1 MSGLPDG
8 VVNGP
13 SQSNHAGKDG
23 QVWERPWTL
32 EEMRQTSA
40 NWSLAADSGLFLFL
54 QDFSQRMLSKTHE
67 IEKQL
72 DGLIRDTK
80 ATDCCLHTVFN
91 DFLMLSNT
99 QFIENRV
106 YDEEVEEPVPKAEA
120 MERQPELEKT
130 REQKEAELIPKV
142 QEAVNFGLR
151 VLDSAFEQLDIK
163 AGNSDSEDEEA
174 TDRVEPI
181 LEPKDLYVDRPLPY
195 LIGSQLFMEQD
206 DVGLGDLSSEEIS
219 IDSDRDSVIDSEDG
233 KDADS
238 DEDFDQDE
246 EGPSSIKKKSSMLS
260 DEDEGEE
267 SDIFGESDKDD
278 DEDSRT
284 SLCHIQNTGPSS
296 FADELAARIKGE
308 PISKPEGD
316 RTSLSSASKKK
327 SQTKK
332 KPKPERP
339 QAIEDDSE
347 ELFGPPKMED
357 EDFSPF
363 GGKGGLFSGGRG
375 LFDDDDDEGDLFSD
389 APKQP
394 VTEEKT
400 RNTAHATEP
409 VKPAKKIPS
418 GAVSIFPENS
428 LFGIPN
434 DSDSVAGRE
443 NGSSAKPNKTQT
455 SAPRNT
461 SLGGG
466 GGGLFDDDEE
476 DDFFTGKSLKKS
488 SSAGQEKPKQKKT
501 VDLFGGDDED
511 GDIFS
516 ESAVAPPPLQSRK
529 EVVEEEEQVK
539 QAPQKKMPAGGVS
552 MFGPGTKSLLTE
564 ALKKRQP
571 STSDESEQ
579 NGPPPDV
586 VKTPAK
592 QTEKPQAK
600 SLFSDDEDSQIFQTI
615 PKSQSKPEPTPP
627 SKASKA
633 PLSIFD
639 DEEEEDLFAS
649 AKKSKPSQ
657 AKAATP
663 QVKKPVSSSL
673 FSDDEDQWMSSKPS
687 AGKTEGKTGGMKSR
701 TSAPSSL
708 PSVIAAPKDSLFD
721 EDDDDLFAATKE
733 SSQKKHQRVS
743 LLFEDETEDDEDKG
757 SLFGFKTSVN
767 NRSTTADPKAPVVVS
782 PAPSLR
788 HTDKPEVT
796 APPPP
801 PVEEKP
807 AEEESVAKDKSPEVP
822 SLSSPLEGSG
832 SKKKPVGA
840 VSLFGGINVLGDRLG
855 AAKQTKS
862 PLDEPDGDD
871 FLSKEGP
878 PPMEKEDK
886 TKKNALSLFDDVE
899 EEEGADWTAPISI
912 PTKPVAKNTL
922 KPAEERP
929 RTKSSTGVFQDEELL
944 FSQTQQRDNDP
955 DVDIFATPDKSVS
968 SRPSSVRSAAPTL
981 FGDEDEDDLFSS
993 VKPKAPP
1000 PKVSEKPRKPR
1011 KDEPSSKP
1019 AVTESAKPTPSP
1031 VKSKEPSRTGILQVN
1046 FKNANLVINPAALL
1060 PDAVSQISGG
1070 VSVLPGLSS
1079 SPTSPSPS
1087 SSGPSASLTP
1097 SPAGTKP
1104 PSNRGVSFD
1113 NPVQVSTLQ
1122 SANKGRAKGSIRRR
1136 PQTRAARQTAAQSS
1150 VEQRDE
1156 NQREDQARPSPT
1168 QPSPALPNLTPPR
1181 PSLPNQAPTTALPS
1195 ILPASL
1201 PSQPLLTDVSVRPSV
1216 LTLAVSNTPLKK
1228 DTSKGSKVKVLPSPD
1243 EDDLFGSDSLF
1254 GSAPGPKLT
1263 TPSPILTTPSP
1274 KYTTKTTE
1282 GEVTSKNESEKEKET
1297 TPQSL
1302 FDDPMGD
1309 LFKKVKPRSA
1319 KKAKASS
1326 FLEDEEKDEEDIFG
1340 LGKSSTPTTAAG
1352 GKDTKAGSNSTP
1364 KQDIFQDE
1372 AETPPK
1378 THIKHK
1384 EKSLDASLFD
1394 DNVDIFAD
1402 MTATSKPKEKK
1413 SKKVETKSIFDDD
1426 MDDIF
1431 SPSTVK
1437 PVAKQ
1442 PPSKSKKSPPSQDTS
1457 AADDSGNIFDDPLNA
1472 LGGN

>member
-8 VVNGP
+8 MANVP
-13 SQSNHAGKDG
+13 SQSNHAGEDG

-106 YDEEVEEPVPKAEA
+106 YDEEVEEPVPKAETL
-120 MERQPELEKT
+120 ERQPELEKT

-206 DVGLGDLSSEEIS
+206 DIGLGDLSSEEIS

-233 KDADS
+233 KDADQS

-246 EGPSSIKKKSSMLS
+246 ERPSSIKKKSSMLS
-260 DEDEGEE
+260 DDDEGEE

-278 DEDSRT
+278 DDDDDDECIT
-284 SLCHIQNTGPSS
+284 NTGPSS

-327 SQTKK
+327 SKTKK
-332 KPKPERP
+332 EPKTERP
-339 QAIEDDSE
+339 QAIEDESE

-375 LFDDDDDEGDLFSD
+375 LFDDDDEGDLFSD
-389 APKQP
+389 APKPP
-394 VTEEKT
+394 VAEEKT

-409 VKPAKKIPS
+409 VKSAKKIPS
-418 GAVSIFPENS
+418 LAVSIFPENS

-434 DSDSVAGRE
+434 NSDSVKGRE
-443 NGSSAKPNKTQT
+443 NGSQAKSNKTQT
-455 SAPRNT
+455 SAPRKT

-488 SSAGQEKPKQKKT
+488 SSAEQKKSKQEKT

-511 GDIFS
+511 GDIFG
-516 ESAVAPPPLQSRK
+516 ESSVAPPTLQSRK
-529 EVVEEEEQVK
+529 EVVEEEEEVK

-571 STSDESEQ
+571 SSTSEESEE
-579 NGPPPDV
+579 NVPPPDV
-586 VKTPAK
+586 VKTPTK
-592 QTEKPQAK
+592 QTEKTQAK

-615 PKSQSKPEPTPP
+615 PKSQSKPEHTTQ
-627 SKASKA
+627 SKA

-657 AKAATP
+657 AKAVTP
-663 QVKKPVSSSL
+663 KVKKPVSSSI

-687 AGKTEGKTGGMKSR
+687 AGKTEGKTGGMKSS

-708 PSVIAAPKDSLFD
+708 PSVKAVPKDILFD

-743 LLFEDETEDDEDKG
+743 LLFEDEDDEDKG
-757 SLFGFKTSVN
+757 SLFGFKSNVTNS
-767 NRSTTADPKAPVVVS
+767 STDPKASVVAS
-782 PAPSLR
+782 PAPSLLQI
-788 HTDKPEVT
+788 DKPDVT
-796 APPPP
+796 APLPPL
-801 PVEEKP
+801 VEEKP
-807 AEEESVAKDKSPEVP
+807 TEEERVAKYKSPEVP
-822 SLSSPLEGSG
+822 SLSSPLEGSE

-840 VSLFGGINVLGDRLG
+840 VSLFGGINVLGDRLA

-862 PLDEPDGDD
+862 PLGDPDVDD
-871 FLSKEGP
+871 YLSEGP
-878 PPMEKEDK
+878 PPLEKEAK
-886 TKKNALSLFDDVE
+886 TKKNTLSLFDDV

-955 DVDIFATPDKSVS
+955 EVDIFATPDKSMS
-968 SRPSSVRSAAPTL
+968 SRPSSVKSAAPTL
-981 FGDEDEDDLFSS
+981 FGDDEDDLFSS

-1000 PKVSEKPRKPR
+1000 PKVSEKPSKPT

-1019 AVTESAKPTPSP
+1019 AVTAPVTESEKLTPSP
-1031 VKSKEPSRTGILQVN
+1031 VKSKEPSRIGKLQ
-1046 FKNANLVINPAALL
+1046 ANLVINPAALL
-1060 PDAVSQISGG
+1060 PDAFSRIPGG
-1070 VSVLPGLSS
+1070 VSVLPGLSR
-1079 SPTSPSPS
+1079 SPS
-1087 SSGPSASLTP
+1087 SSGPSASL
-1097 SPAGTKP
+1097 SSAGTKP
-1104 PSNRGVSFD
+1104 PSNRGVSFE

-1136 PQTRAARQTAAQSS
+1136 PQTRAARQTSAQRS

-1156 NQREDQARPSPT
+1156 NQGEDQAGPSPTLPSPALSNPT
-1168 QPSPALPNLTPPR
+1168 QPSPGLPNLSLPR
-1181 PSLPNQAPTTALPS
+1181 SSLPNQAPTSTLPS
-1195 ILPASL
+1195 SLSASL
-1201 PSQPLLTDVSVRPSV
+1201 PSKHLLTDFSVRPSV
-1216 LTLAVSNTPLKK
+1216 LTLPVSNTPLKK
-1228 DTSKGSKVKVLPSPD
+1228 DSSKDSKVKVLPSLD
-1243 EDDLFGSDSLF
+1243 EDDLFRSDSLF
-1254 GSAPGPKLT
+1254 GSAPAPGPNPT
-1263 TPSPILTTPSP
+1263 IPSPILTTPSP
-1274 KYTTKTTE
+1274 NPTLTTPSPNPTTKTTE
-1282 GEVTSKNESEKEKET
+1282 GNVTSKNEKEKVT
-1297 TPQSL
+1297 TTQSL

-1326 FLEDEEKDEEDIFG
+1326 FLEDEEEDEEDIFG
-1340 LGKSSTPTTAAG
+1340 LGKSSTPTTAG
-1352 GKDTKAGSNSTP
+1352 DKVSKAGSNSTP

-1372 AETPPK
+1372 ATAPPK
-1378 THIKHK
+1378 KHK

-1402 MTATSKPKEKK
+1402 MTSTSKPKEKK
-1413 SKKVETKSIFDDD
+1413 SKKVEAKSIFDDD

-1437 PVAKQ
+1437 PVPKQ
-1442 PPSKSKKSPPSQDTS
+1442 PPSKSKKNPPSQDTS
-1457 AADDSGNIFDDPLNA
+1457 AADDSGNIFDDPLNV

>member
-8 VVNGP
+8 MANVP
-13 SQSNHAGKDG
+13 SQSNHAGEDG

-106 YDEEVEEPVPKAEA
+106 YDEEVEEPVPKAETL
-120 MERQPELEKT
+120 ERQPELEKT

-233 KDADS
+233 KNADQS

-260 DEDEGEE
+260 DDDEGEE

-278 DEDSRT
+278 DDDDECIT
-284 SLCHIQNTGPSS
+284 NTGPSS

-316 RTSLSSASKKK
+316 RTS
-327 SQTKK
+327 
-332 KPKPERP
+332 
-339 QAIEDDSE
+339 IEDESE

-375 LFDDDDDEGDLFSD
+375 LFDDDEGDLFSD

-394 VTEEKT
+394 VAEEKT

-409 VKPAKKIPS
+409 VKSAKKIPS
-418 GAVSIFPENS
+418 VAVSIFPENS

-434 DSDSVAGRE
+434 NSDSVEGRE
-443 NGSSAKPNKTQT
+443 NGSLAKSNKTLT
-455 SAPRNT
+455 SAPRKT

-488 SSAGQEKPKQKKT
+488 SSAEQKKSKQEKT

-511 GDIFS
+511 GDIFG
-516 ESAVAPPPLQSRK
+516 ESSVAPSTLQSRK
-529 EVVEEEEQVK
+529 EVVVEEEEEEVK

-571 STSDESEQ
+571 SSTSEESEE

-586 VKTPAK
+586 VKTPTK
-592 QTEKPQAK
+592 QTEKTQAK

-615 PKSQSKPEPTPP
+615 PKSQSKPEPTTQ

-663 QVKKPVSSSL
+663 KVKKPVSSSI

-687 AGKTEGKTGGMKSR
+687 AGKTGGMKSS

-708 PSVIAAPKDSLFD
+708 PSVKAVPKDSLFD

-743 LLFEDETEDDEDKG
+743 LLFEDEDDEDKG
-757 SLFGFKTSVN
+757 SLFGFKSNVTNS
-767 NRSTTADPKAPVVVS
+767 STTADPKASVVAS
-782 PAPSLR
+782 PAPSLLQI
-788 HTDKPEVT
+788 DKPEVT

-801 PVEEKP
+801 LVEEKP
-807 AEEESVAKDKSPEVP
+807 TEEERVAKYKSPEVP
-822 SLSSPLEGSG
+822 SLSPPLEGSE

-840 VSLFGGINVLGDRLG
+840 VSLFGGINVLGDRLA
-855 AAKQTKS
+855 AAKTKS
-862 PLDEPDGDD
+862 PLGDPDGDD
-871 FLSKEGP
+871 FLSEGP
-878 PPMEKEDK
+878 PPMEKEAK
-886 TKKNALSLFDDVE
+886 TKKNTLSLFDDV

-955 DVDIFATPDKSVS
+955 EVDIFATPDKSMS
-968 SRPSSVRSAAPTL
+968 SRPSSVKSAAPTL
-981 FGDEDEDDLFSS
+981 FGDDEDDLFSS

-1000 PKVSEKPRKPR
+1000 PKVSEKPSKPT

-1019 AVTESAKPTPSP
+1019 AVTAPVTES
-1031 VKSKEPSRTGILQVN
+1031 E
-1046 FKNANLVINPAALL
+1046 ANLVINPAALL
-1060 PDAVSQISGG
+1060 PDAFSRIPGG
-1070 VSVLPGLSS
+1070 VSVLPGLSR
-1079 SPTSPSPS
+1079 SPS
-1087 SSGPSASLTP
+1087 SSGLSPSASL
-1097 SPAGTKP
+1097 SSAGTKP
-1104 PSNRGVSFD
+1104 PSNRGVSFE

-1136 PQTRAARQTAAQSS
+1136 PQTRAARQTSAQRS

-1156 NQREDQARPSPT
+1156 NQGEDQAGPSPTLPSPALSNPT
-1168 QPSPALPNLTPPR
+1168 QPSPGLPNLSLPR
-1181 PSLPNQAPTTALPS
+1181 SSLPNQAPTSALPS
-1195 ILPASL
+1195 SSLSASL
-1201 PSQPLLTDVSVRPSV
+1201 PSKPLLTDFSVRPSV
-1216 LTLAVSNTPLKK
+1216 LTLPVSNTPLKK
-1228 DTSKGSKVKVLPSPD
+1228 DSSKGSKVKVLPSLD
-1243 EDDLFGSDSLF
+1243 EDDLFRSDSLF
-1254 GSAPGPKLT
+1254 GSAPAPGPNPT
-1263 TPSPILTTPSP
+1263 IPSPILTTPSP
-1274 KYTTKTTE
+1274 NPTTKTTE
-1282 GEVTSKNESEKEKET
+1282 GKVTSKIESEKEKVT

-1326 FLEDEEKDEEDIFG
+1326 FLEDEEDEEDIFG
-1340 LGKSSTPTTAAG
+1340 LGKSSTPTTAG
-1352 GKDTKAGSNSTP
+1352 DKVSKAGSNSTP

-1372 AETPPK
+1372 ATAPPK
-1378 THIKHK
+1378 KHK

-1402 MTATSKPKEKK
+1402 MTSTSKPKEKK

-1437 PVAKQ
+1437 SVPKQ
-1442 PPSKSKKSPPSQDTS
+1442 PPSKSKKNPPSQDTS
-1457 AADDSGNIFDDPLNA
+1457 AADDSGNIFDDPLNV

>member
-8 VVNGP
+8 MANVP
-13 SQSNHAGKDG
+13 SQSNHAGEDG

-120 MERQPELEKT
+120 LERQPELEKT

-233 KDADS
+233 KDADQS

-260 DEDEGEE
+260 DDDEGEE

-278 DEDSRT
+278 DDDDDCIT
-284 SLCHIQNTGPSS
+284 NTGPSS

-327 SQTKK
+327 SKTKK
-332 KPKPERP
+332 EPKPERP

-363 GGKGGLFSGGRG
+363 GGTGGLFSGGRG
-375 LFDDDDDEGDLFSD
+375 LFDDDDEGDLFSD

-394 VTEEKT
+394 VAEGKT

-409 VKPAKKIPS
+409 VKSAKKIPS
-418 GAVSIFPENS
+418 VAVSIFPENS

-434 DSDSVAGRE
+434 NSDSVEGSE
-443 NGSSAKPNKTQT
+443 NGSLAKPNKTQT
-455 SAPRNT
+455 SAPRKT

-488 SSAGQEKPKQKKT
+488 SSAGQKKSKQKKT

-511 GDIFS
+511 EDGDIFS
-516 ESAVAPPPLQSRK
+516 ESSVAPPTLQSRK
-529 EVVEEEEQVK
+529 EVVEKEEEEVK

-571 STSDESEQ
+571 STSEESEE

-586 VKTPAK
+586 VKTPTK
-592 QTEKPQAK
+592 QIEKPQAK

-615 PKSQSKPEPTPP
+615 PKSQSKPEPTTQ

-663 QVKKPVSSSL
+663 QVKKPLSSSL
-673 FSDDEDQWMSSKPS
+673 FSDDEDQWMSSKLS
-687 AGKTEGKTGGMKSR
+687 AGKTEGKTGGMKSS

-708 PSVIAAPKDSLFD
+708 PSIKAAPKDSLFD

-743 LLFEDETEDDEDKG
+743 LLFEDEDDEDKG
-757 SLFGFKTSVN
+757 PLFGFKTSVN
-767 NRSTTADPKAPVVVS
+767 NSSTTADPKVPVIPS
-782 PAPSLR
+782 PAPLLLQI
-788 HTDKPEVT
+788 DKPEVT
-796 APPPP
+796 APPPTL
-801 PVEEKP
+801 VEEKP
-807 AEEESVAKDKSPEVP
+807 AEGERVAKYKSPEVP
-822 SLSSPLEGSG
+822 SLSSPLEGSE

-840 VSLFGGINVLGDRLG
+840 VSLFGGINVLGDRLA
-855 AAKQTKS
+855 AAKTKS
-862 PLDEPDGDD
+862 PLDDPDGFD
-871 FLSKEGP
+871 FLSEGP
-878 PPMEKEDK
+878 PPMEKEAK
-886 TKKNALSLFDDVE
+886 TKNTLSLFDDV

-955 DVDIFATPDKSVS
+955 DVDIFATPDKSMS
-968 SRPSSVRSAAPTL
+968 SRPSSVKSAAPTL
-981 FGDEDEDDLFSS
+981 FVEDEDDLFSS

-1000 PKVSEKPRKPR
+1000 PKVSEKPSKPT

-1019 AVTESAKPTPSP
+1019 AVTAPVTES
-1031 VKSKEPSRTGILQVN
+1031 E
-1046 FKNANLVINPAALL
+1046 ANLVINPAALL
-1060 PDAVSQISGG
+1060 PDAFSRIPGG
-1070 VSVLPGLSS
+1070 VSVLPGLS
-1079 SPTSPSPS
+1079 PSPS
-1087 SSGPSASLTP
+1087 AIPTP
-1097 SPAGTKP
+1097 SPARTKP

-1136 PQTRAARQTAAQSS
+1136 PQTRAARQTLAQRS

-1156 NQREDQARPSPT
+1156 NQGEDQAGPSPTLPSPALSNPT
-1168 QPSPALPNLTPPR
+1168 QPSPGLPNLTLPR
-1181 PSLPNQAPTTALPS
+1181 SSLPNQAPTSALPS
-1195 ILPASL
+1195 SLPASL
-1201 PSQPLLTDVSVRPSV
+1201 PSKPMLTDFSVRPSV
-1216 LTLAVSNTPLKK
+1216 LTLPVSNTPLKK
-1228 DTSKGSKVKVLPSPD
+1228 DSSKDSKVKVLPSLD

-1254 GSAPGPKLT
+1254 GSAPAPGPNPTAPL
-1263 TPSPILTTPSP
+1263 PILTTPSP
-1274 KYTTKTTE
+1274 NPTTKTTE
-1282 GEVTSKNESEKEKET
+1282 GKVTSKNESEEKET

-1319 KKAKASS
+1319 KAKASS
-1326 FLEDEEKDEEDIFG
+1326 FLEDEEEDEEDIFG
-1340 LGKSSTPTTAAG
+1340 LGKSSTPTTAG
-1352 GKDTKAGSNSTP
+1352 GKDSKAGSNSTP
-1364 KQDIFQDE
+1364 KQDIFRDE
-1372 AETPPK
+1372 AATPPK
-1378 THIKHK
+1378 THKKHK
-1384 EKSLDASLFD
+1384 EKSLDAGLFD

-1402 MTATSKPKEKK
+1402 MTSTSKPKEKK

-1437 PVAKQ
+1437 PVPKQ
-1442 PPSKSKKSPPSQDTS
+1442 PPSKSKKNHPSQDTS

>member
-8 VVNGP
+8 MANVP
-13 SQSNHAGKDG
+13 SQSNHAGEDG

-106 YDEEVEEPVPKAEA
+106 YDEEVEEPVPKAETL
-120 MERQPELEKT
+120 ERQPELEKT

-233 KDADS
+233 KDADQS

-260 DEDEGEE
+260 DDDEGEE

-278 DEDSRT
+278 DDDDECIT
-284 SLCHIQNTGPSS
+284 NTGPSS

-316 RTSLSSASKKK
+316 RTS
-327 SQTKK
+327 
-332 KPKPERP
+332 
-339 QAIEDDSE
+339 IEDESE

-375 LFDDDDDEGDLFSD
+375 LFDDDDEGDLFSD

-394 VTEEKT
+394 VAEEKT

-409 VKPAKKIPS
+409 VKSAKKIPS
-418 GAVSIFPENS
+418 VAVSIFPENS

-434 DSDSVAGRE
+434 NSESVEGRE
-443 NGSSAKPNKTQT
+443 NGSLAKSNKTQT
-455 SAPRNT
+455 SAPRKT

-488 SSAGQEKPKQKKT
+488 SSAEQKKSKQEKT

-511 GDIFS
+511 GDIFG
-516 ESAVAPPPLQSRK
+516 ESSVAPPTLQSRK
-529 EVVEEEEQVK
+529 EVVVVVEEEEEVK

-571 STSDESEQ
+571 SSTSEESEE

-586 VKTPAK
+586 VKTPTK
-592 QTEKPQAK
+592 QTEKTQAK

-615 PKSQSKPEPTPP
+615 PKSQSKPEPTTQ

-649 AKKSKPSQ
+649 VKKSKQSQ

-663 QVKKPVSSSL
+663 KVKKPVSSSI

-687 AGKTEGKTGGMKSR
+687 AGKTEGKTGGMKSS

-708 PSVIAAPKDSLFD
+708 PSVKAVPKDSLFD
-721 EDDDDLFAATKE
+721 EDDDDLFSSSKD

-743 LLFEDETEDDEDKG
+743 LLFEDDEDKG
-757 SLFGFKTSVN
+757 SLFGFKSNITNS
-767 NRSTTADPKAPVVVS
+767 STTADPKASVVAS
-782 PAPSLR
+782 PAHSLLQI
-788 HTDKPEVT
+788 DKPEVT

-801 PVEEKP
+801 LVEEKP
-807 AEEESVAKDKSPEVP
+807 TEEERVVKYKSPEVP
-822 SLSSPLEGSG
+822 SLSPPLEGSE

-840 VSLFGGINVLGDRLG
+840 VSLFGGINVLGDRLA

-862 PLDEPDGDD
+862 PLGDPDGDD
-871 FLSKEGP
+871 FLSEGP
-878 PPMEKEDK
+878 PPMEKEAK
-886 TKKNALSLFDDVE
+886 TKKNTLSLFDDV

-955 DVDIFATPDKSVS
+955 EVDIFATPDKSMS
-968 SRPSSVRSAAPTL
+968 SRPSSVKSAAPTL
-981 FGDEDEDDLFSS
+981 FGDDEDDLFSS

-1000 PKVSEKPRKPR
+1000 PVSEKPSKPT
-1011 KDEPSSKP
+1011 KDEPFSKP
-1019 AVTESAKPTPSP
+1019 AVTAPVTES
-1031 VKSKEPSRTGILQVN
+1031 E
-1046 FKNANLVINPAALL
+1046 ANLVINPAALL
-1060 PDAVSQISGG
+1060 PDAFSRIPGG
-1070 VSVLPGLSS
+1070 VSVLPGLSR
-1079 SPTSPSPS
+1079 SPSAILS
-1087 SSGPSASLTP
+1087 S
-1097 SPAGTKP
+1097 AGTKP
-1104 PSNRGVSFD
+1104 PSNRGVSFE

-1136 PQTRAARQTAAQSS
+1136 PQTRAARQTSAQRS

-1156 NQREDQARPSPT
+1156 NQGEDQAGPSPTLPSPALSNPT
-1168 QPSPALPNLTPPR
+1168 QPSPGLPNLSLPR
-1181 PSLPNQAPTTALPS
+1181 SSLPNQAPTSALPS
-1195 ILPASL
+1195 SSSSASL
-1201 PSQPLLTDVSVRPSV
+1201 PSKPLLTDFSVRPSV
-1216 LTLAVSNTPLKK
+1216 LTLPVSNTPLKK
-1228 DTSKGSKVKVLPSPD
+1228 DSSKGSKVKVLPSLD
-1243 EDDLFGSDSLF
+1243 EDDLFRSDSLF
-1254 GSAPGPKLT
+1254 GSAPAPGPNPT
-1263 TPSPILTTPSP
+1263 IPSPILTTPSP
-1274 KYTTKTTE
+1274 NPTTKTTE
-1282 GEVTSKNESEKEKET
+1282 GKVTSKIESEKEKVA

-1326 FLEDEEKDEEDIFG
+1326 FLEDEEEDEEDIFG
-1340 LGKSSTPTTAAG
+1340 LGKSSTPTTAG
-1352 GKDTKAGSNSTP
+1352 DKVSKAGSNSTP

-1372 AETPPK
+1372 ATAPPK
-1378 THIKHK
+1378 KHK

-1402 MTATSKPKEKK
+1402 MTSTSKPKEKK

-1437 PVAKQ
+1437 PVPKQ
-1442 PPSKSKKSPPSQDTS
+1442 PPSKSKKNPPSQDTS
-1457 AADDSGNIFDDPLNA
+1457 AADDSGNIFDDPLNV

>member
-8 VVNGP
+8 MANVP
-13 SQSNHAGKDG
+13 SQSNHAGEDG
-23 QVWERPWTL
+23 QVWERAWTL

-106 YDEEVEEPVPKAEA
+106 YDEEVEEPVPKAETL
-120 MERQPELEKT
+120 ERQPELVNNLPVPSREKT

-233 KDADS
+233 KDADQS

-260 DEDEGEE
+260 DDDEGEE

-278 DEDSRT
+278 DDEDCIT
-284 SLCHIQNTGPSS
+284 NTGPSS

-327 SQTKK
+327 SKTKK
-332 KPKPERP
+332 EPKPERP

-375 LFDDDDDEGDLFSD
+375 LFDDDDEGDLFSD

-394 VTEEKT
+394 VAEEKT

-409 VKPAKKIPS
+409 VNSAKKIPS
-418 GAVSIFPENS
+418 VAVSIFPENS
-428 LFGIPN
+428 LFGIPKN
-434 DSDSVAGRE
+434 SDSVEGRE
-443 NGSSAKPNKTQT
+443 NGSLAKPNKTQT

-488 SSAGQEKPKQKKT
+488 SSAGQKKSKQKKT

-511 GDIFS
+511 EDGDIFS
-516 ESAVAPPPLQSRK
+516 ESSVAPPTLQSRK
-529 EVVEEEEQVK
+529 EVVVEEEEVK

-571 STSDESEQ
+571 STSEESEE

-586 VKTPAK
+586 VKTPTK

-615 PKSQSKPEPTPP
+615 PKSPSKPEPTTQ
-627 SKASKA
+627 SKA

-657 AKAATP
+657 ANAATP
-663 QVKKPVSSSL
+663 KVKKPVSSSL

-687 AGKTEGKTGGMKSR
+687 AGKTEGKTGGMKSS

-708 PSVIAAPKDSLFD
+708 PSVKAVPKDSLFD

-743 LLFEDETEDDEDKG
+743 LLFEDEDDEDKG
-757 SLFGFKTSVN
+757 SLFGFKTNVN
-767 NRSTTADPKAPVVVS
+767 NSSTTADPKAPVVAS
-782 PAPSLR
+782 PAPSLLQI
-788 HTDKPEVT
+788 DKPEVT

-801 PVEEKP
+801 LVVEKP
-807 AEEESVAKDKSPEVP
+807 TEEERVAKYKSPEVP
-822 SLSSPLEGSG
+822 SLSSPLEGRE

-862 PLDEPDGDD
+862 PLDDPDGDD
-871 FLSKEGP
+871 FLSEGP
-878 PPMEKEDK
+878 PPMEKEAK
-886 TKKNALSLFDDVE
+886 TKKNTLSLFDDV

-912 PTKPVAKNTL
+912 PTKPVARNTL

-955 DVDIFATPDKSVS
+955 DVDIFATPDKSLS
-968 SRPSSVRSAAPTL
+968 SRPSSVKSAAPTL
-981 FGDEDEDDLFSS
+981 FGDDEDDLFSS
-993 VKPKAPP
+993 VKPKAAP
-1000 PKVSEKPRKPR
+1000 PKVSEKPSKPT

-1019 AVTESAKPTPSP
+1019 AVTAPVTES
-1031 VKSKEPSRTGILQVN
+1031 E
-1046 FKNANLVINPAALL
+1046 ANLVINPAALL
-1060 PDAVSQISGG
+1060 PDAFSRIPGG
-1070 VSVLPGLSS
+1070 VSVLPGL
-1079 SPTSPSPS
+1079 SPSPS
-1087 SSGPSASLTP
+1087 SSGPSASLST
-1097 SPAGTKP
+1097 AGTKP
-1104 PSNRGVSFD
+1104 HSNKGVSFE

-1136 PQTRAARQTAAQSS
+1136 PQTRAARQTSAQRS

-1156 NQREDQARPSPT
+1156 NHGEDQAGPSPTLPSPALSNPT
-1168 QPSPALPNLTPPR
+1168 QPSPGLPNLTLPR
-1181 PSLPNQAPTTALPS
+1181 SSLPNQAPTSALPS
-1195 ILPASL
+1195 SLPASL
-1201 PSQPLLTDVSVRPSV
+1201 PSKPLLTDFSVRPSV
-1216 LTLAVSNTPLKK
+1216 LTLPVSNTPLNK
-1228 DTSKGSKVKVLPSPD
+1228 DSSKGSKVKVLPSLD

-1254 GSAPGPKLT
+1254 GSAPAPGLNPT
-1263 TPSPILTTPSP
+1263 IPSPILTTPSP
-1274 KYTTKTTE
+1274 NPTTKTT
-1282 GEVTSKNESEKEKET
+1282 GGKVTSKNESEKEKET

-1326 FLEDEEKDEEDIFG
+1326 FLEDEEEGEEDIFG
-1340 LGKSSTPTTAAG
+1340 LGKSSTPTTAG
-1352 GKDTKAGSNSTP
+1352 GKDSKAGSNSTP
-1364 KQDIFQDE
+1364 KQNIFQDE
-1372 AETPPK
+1372 AATPPK
-1378 THIKHK
+1378 KHK

-1402 MTATSKPKEKK
+1402 MTSTSKPKEKK

-1437 PVAKQ
+1437 PVPKQ
-1442 PPSKSKKSPPSQDTS
+1442 PPSKSKKNPPSQDTS

>member
-8 VVNGP
+8 MANVP
-13 SQSNHAGKDG
+13 SQSNHAGEDG
-23 QVWERPWTL
+23 QVWERAWTL

-106 YDEEVEEPVPKAEA
+106 YDEEVEEPVPKAETL
-120 MERQPELEKT
+120 ERQPELEKT

-233 KDADS
+233 KDTDQS
-238 DEDFDQDE
+238 DEDFDE

-260 DEDEGEE
+260 DDDEGEE

-278 DEDSRT
+278 DDDDCIT

-316 RTSLSSASKKK
+316 RTS
-327 SQTKK
+327 
-332 KPKPERP
+332 
-339 QAIEDDSE
+339 IEDDSE

-375 LFDDDDDEGDLFSD
+375 LFDDDDEGDLFSD

-394 VTEEKT
+394 VAEEKT

-409 VKPAKKIPS
+409 VNSAKKIPS
-418 GAVSIFPENS
+418 VAVSIFPENS

-434 DSDSVAGRE
+434 NSDSVEGRE
-443 NGSSAKPNKTQT
+443 NGSLAKPNKTQT

-488 SSAGQEKPKQKKT
+488 SSAGQKKSKQKKT

-511 GDIFS
+511 EDGDIFS
-516 ESAVAPPPLQSRK
+516 ESSVAPPTLQSRK
-529 EVVEEEEQVK
+529 EVVVEEEEVK

-571 STSDESEQ
+571 STSEESEE

-586 VKTPAK
+586 VKTPTK

-615 PKSQSKPEPTPP
+615 PKSQSKPEPTTQ
-627 SKASKA
+627 SKA

-663 QVKKPVSSSL
+663 KVKKPVSSSL

-687 AGKTEGKTGGMKSR
+687 AGKTEGKTEGKTGGMKSS

-708 PSVIAAPKDSLFD
+708 PSVKAVPKDSLFD
-721 EDDDDLFAATKE
+721 EDDDLFAATKE

-743 LLFEDETEDDEDKG
+743 LLFEDEDDEDKG
-757 SLFGFKTSVN
+757 SLFGFKTNVTNS
-767 NRSTTADPKAPVVVS
+767 STTADPKAPVVAS
-782 PAPSLR
+782 PAPSLLPI
-788 HTDKPEVT
+788 DKPEVT

-801 PVEEKP
+801 LVVEKP
-807 AEEESVAKDKSPEVP
+807 SEEERVAKYKSPEVP
-822 SLSSPLEGSG
+822 SLSSPLEGSE

-840 VSLFGGINVLGDRLG
+840 VSLFGGINVLGDRLA

-862 PLDEPDGDD
+862 PLDDPDGDD
-871 FLSKEGP
+871 FLSEGP
-878 PPMEKEDK
+878 PPMEKEAK
-886 TKKNALSLFDDVE
+886 TKKNTLSLFDDV

-912 PTKPVAKNTL
+912 PTKPVARNTL
-922 KPAEERP
+922 KPAEVRP

-955 DVDIFATPDKSVS
+955 DVDIFATPDKSLR
-968 SRPSSVRSAAPTL
+968 SRPSSVKSAAPTL
-981 FGDEDEDDLFSS
+981 FGDDEDDLFSS
-993 VKPKAPP
+993 VKPKAAP
-1000 PKVSEKPRKPR
+1000 PKVSEKPSKPT

-1019 AVTESAKPTPSP
+1019 AVTAPVTESEKPTPSP
-1031 VKSKEPSRTGILQVN
+1031 VKSKEPSRIGKLQ
-1046 FKNANLVINPAALL
+1046 ANLVINPAALL
-1060 PDAVSQISGG
+1060 PDAFSRIPGG
-1070 VSVLPGLSS
+1070 VSVLPGL
-1079 SPTSPSPS
+1079 SPSPS
-1087 SSGPSASLTP
+1087 SSGPSASL

-1104 PSNRGVSFD
+1104 HSNKGVSFE

-1136 PQTRAARQTAAQSS
+1136 PQTRAARQTSAQRS

-1156 NQREDQARPSPT
+1156 NHGEDQAGPSPTLPSPALSNPT
-1168 QPSPALPNLTPPR
+1168 QPSPGLPNLTLPR
-1181 PSLPNQAPTTALPS
+1181 SSLPNQAPTSALPS
-1195 ILPASL
+1195 SLPASL
-1201 PSQPLLTDVSVRPSV
+1201 PSKPLLTDFSVRPSV
-1216 LTLAVSNTPLKK
+1216 LTLPVSNTPLNK
-1228 DTSKGSKVKVLPSPD
+1228 DSSKGSKVKVLPSLD

-1254 GSAPGPKLT
+1254 GSAPAPGLNPTIPSPIIT
-1263 TPSPILTTPSP
+1263 TPSPNP
-1274 KYTTKTTE
+1274 TTKTT
-1282 GEVTSKNESEKEKET
+1282 GGKVTSKNESEKEKET

-1326 FLEDEEKDEEDIFG
+1326 FLEDEEEDEEDIFG
-1340 LGKSSTPTTAAG
+1340 LGKSSTPTTAG
-1352 GKDTKAGSNSTP
+1352 GKDSKAGSNSTP

-1372 AETPPK
+1372 AATPPK
-1378 THIKHK
+1378 KHK

-1402 MTATSKPKEKK
+1402 MTSTSKPKEKK

-1437 PVAKQ
+1437 PVTKQ
-1442 PPSKSKKSPPSQDTS
+1442 PPSKSKKNPPSQDTS

>member
-8 VVNGP
+8 MANVP
-13 SQSNHAGKDG
+13 SQSNHAGEDG
-23 QVWERPWTL
+23 QVWERAWTL

-106 YDEEVEEPVPKAEA
+106 YDEEVEEPVPKAETL
-120 MERQPELEKT
+120 ERQPELVNNLPVPSREKT

-233 KDADS
+233 KDADQS

-260 DEDEGEE
+260 DDDEGEE

-278 DEDSRT
+278 DDEDCIT
-284 SLCHIQNTGPSS
+284 NTGPSS

-327 SQTKK
+327 SKTKK
-332 KPKPERP
+332 EPKPERP

-375 LFDDDDDEGDLFSD
+375 LFDDDDEGDLFSD

-394 VTEEKT
+394 VAEEKT

-409 VKPAKKIPS
+409 VNSAKKIPS
-418 GAVSIFPENS
+418 VAVSIFPENS
-428 LFGIPN
+428 LFGIPKN
-434 DSDSVAGRE
+434 SDSVEGRE
-443 NGSSAKPNKTQT
+443 NGSLAKPNKTQT

-488 SSAGQEKPKQKKT
+488 SSAGQKKSKQKKT

-511 GDIFS
+511 EDGDIFS
-516 ESAVAPPPLQSRK
+516 ESSVAPPTLQSRK
-529 EVVEEEEQVK
+529 EVVVEEEEVK

-571 STSDESEQ
+571 STSEESEE

-586 VKTPAK
+586 VKTPTK

-615 PKSQSKPEPTPP
+615 PKSPSKPEPTTQ
-627 SKASKA
+627 SKA

-657 AKAATP
+657 ANAATP
-663 QVKKPVSSSL
+663 KVKKPVSSSL

-687 AGKTEGKTGGMKSR
+687 AGKTEGKTGGMKSS

-708 PSVIAAPKDSLFD
+708 PSVKAVPKDSLFD

-743 LLFEDETEDDEDKG
+743 LLFEDEDDEDKG
-757 SLFGFKTSVN
+757 SLFGFKTNVN
-767 NRSTTADPKAPVVVS
+767 NSSTTADPKAPVVAS
-782 PAPSLR
+782 PAPSLLQI
-788 HTDKPEVT
+788 DKPEVT

-801 PVEEKP
+801 LVVEKP
-807 AEEESVAKDKSPEVP
+807 TEEERVAKYKSPEVP
-822 SLSSPLEGSG
+822 SLSSPLEGRE

-862 PLDEPDGDD
+862 PLDDPDGDD
-871 FLSKEGP
+871 FLSEGP
-878 PPMEKEDK
+878 PPMEKEAK
-886 TKKNALSLFDDVE
+886 TKKNTLSLFDDV

-912 PTKPVAKNTL
+912 PTKPVARNTL

-955 DVDIFATPDKSVS
+955 DVDIFATPDKSLS
-968 SRPSSVRSAAPTL
+968 SRPSSVKSAAPTL
-981 FGDEDEDDLFSS
+981 FGDDEDDLFSS
-993 VKPKAPP
+993 VKPKAAPP
-1000 PKVSEKPRKPR
+1000 VSEKPSKPT

-1019 AVTESAKPTPSP
+1019 AVTAPVTESEKPTPSP
-1031 VKSKEPSRTGILQVN
+1031 VKSKEPSRIGKLQ
-1046 FKNANLVINPAALL
+1046 ANLVINPAALL
-1060 PDAVSQISGG
+1060 PDAFSRIPGG
-1070 VSVLPGLSS
+1070 VSVLPGL
-1079 SPTSPSPS
+1079 SPSPS
-1087 SSGPSASLTP
+1087 SSGPSASLST
-1097 SPAGTKP
+1097 AGTKP
-1104 PSNRGVSFD
+1104 HSNKGVSFE

-1136 PQTRAARQTAAQSS
+1136 PQTRAARQTSAQRS

-1156 NQREDQARPSPT
+1156 NHGEDQAGPSPTLPSPALSNPT
-1168 QPSPALPNLTPPR
+1168 QPSPGLPNLTLPR
-1181 PSLPNQAPTTALPS
+1181 SSLPNQAPTSALPS
-1195 ILPASL
+1195 SLPASL
-1201 PSQPLLTDVSVRPSV
+1201 PSKPLLTDFSVRPSV
-1216 LTLAVSNTPLKK
+1216 LTLPVSNTPLNK
-1228 DTSKGSKVKVLPSPD
+1228 DSSKGSKVKVLPSLD

-1254 GSAPGPKLT
+1254 GSAPAPGLNPT
-1263 TPSPILTTPSP
+1263 IPSPILTTPSP
-1274 KYTTKTTE
+1274 NPTTKTT
-1282 GEVTSKNESEKEKET
+1282 GGKVTSKNESEKEKET

-1326 FLEDEEKDEEDIFG
+1326 FLEDEEEGEEDIFG
-1340 LGKSSTPTTAAG
+1340 LGKSSTPTTAG
-1352 GKDTKAGSNSTP
+1352 GKDSKAGSNSTP
-1364 KQDIFQDE
+1364 KQNIFQDE
-1372 AETPPK
+1372 AATPPK
-1378 THIKHK
+1378 KHK

-1402 MTATSKPKEKK
+1402 MTSTSKPKEKK

-1437 PVAKQ
+1437 PVPKQ
-1442 PPSKSKKSPPSQDTS
+1442 PPSKSKKNPPSQDTS

>member
-8 VVNGP
+8 MANVP
-13 SQSNHAGKDG
+13 SQSNHAGEDG

-106 YDEEVEEPVPKAEA
+106 YDEEVEEPVPKAETL
-120 MERQPELEKT
+120 ERQPELEKT

-233 KDADS
+233 KDADQS

-260 DEDEGEE
+260 DDDEGEE

-278 DEDSRT
+278 DDDDECIT
-284 SLCHIQNTGPSS
+284 NTGPSS

-327 SQTKK
+327 SKTKK
-332 KPKPERP
+332 EPKTERP
-339 QAIEDDSE
+339 QAIEDESE

-375 LFDDDDDEGDLFSD
+375 LFDDDDEGDLFSD

-394 VTEEKT
+394 VAEEKT

-409 VKPAKKIPS
+409 VKSAKKIPS
-418 GAVSIFPENS
+418 VAVSIFPENS

-434 DSDSVAGRE
+434 NSESVEGRE
-443 NGSSAKPNKTQT
+443 NGSLAKSNKTQT
-455 SAPRNT
+455 SAPRKT

-488 SSAGQEKPKQKKT
+488 SSAEQKKSKQEKT

-511 GDIFS
+511 GDIFG
-516 ESAVAPPPLQSRK
+516 ESSVAPPTLQSRK
-529 EVVEEEEQVK
+529 EVVVVVEEEEEVK

-571 STSDESEQ
+571 SSTSEESEE

-586 VKTPAK
+586 VKTPTK
-592 QTEKPQAK
+592 QTEKTQAK

-615 PKSQSKPEPTPP
+615 PKSQSKPEPTTQ

-649 AKKSKPSQ
+649 VKKSKQSQ

-663 QVKKPVSSSL
+663 KVKKPVSSSI

-687 AGKTEGKTGGMKSR
+687 AGKTEGKTGGMKSS

-708 PSVIAAPKDSLFD
+708 PSVKAVPKDSLFD
-721 EDDDDLFAATKE
+721 EDDDDLFSSSKD

-743 LLFEDETEDDEDKG
+743 LLFEDDEDKG
-757 SLFGFKTSVN
+757 SLFGFKSNITNS
-767 NRSTTADPKAPVVVS
+767 STTADPKASVVAS
-782 PAPSLR
+782 PAHSLLQI
-788 HTDKPEVT
+788 DKPEVT

-801 PVEEKP
+801 LVEEKP
-807 AEEESVAKDKSPEVP
+807 TEEERVVKYKSPEVP
-822 SLSSPLEGSG
+822 SLSPPLEGSE

-840 VSLFGGINVLGDRLG
+840 VSLFGGINVLGDRL
-855 AAKQTKS
+855 AA
-862 PLDEPDGDD
+862 
-871 FLSKEGP
+871 
-878 PPMEKEDK
+878 
-886 TKKNALSLFDDVE
+886 A
-899 EEEGADWTAPISI
+899 
-912 PTKPVAKNTL
+912 

-955 DVDIFATPDKSVS
+955 EVDIFATPDKSMS
-968 SRPSSVRSAAPTL
+968 SRPSSVKSAAPTL
-981 FGDEDEDDLFSS
+981 FGDDEDDLFSS

-1000 PKVSEKPRKPR
+1000 PKVSEKPSKPT
-1011 KDEPSSKP
+1011 KDEPFSKP
-1019 AVTESAKPTPSP
+1019 AVTAPVTESEKPTPSP
-1031 VKSKEPSRTGILQVN
+1031 VKSKEPSRIGKLQ
-1046 FKNANLVINPAALL
+1046 ANLVINPAALL
-1060 PDAVSQISGG
+1060 PDAFSRIPGG
-1070 VSVLPGLSS
+1070 VSVLPGLSR
-1079 SPTSPSPS
+1079 SPSAILS
-1087 SSGPSASLTP
+1087 S
-1097 SPAGTKP
+1097 AGTKP
-1104 PSNRGVSFD
+1104 PSNRGVSFE

-1136 PQTRAARQTAAQSS
+1136 PQTRAARQTSAQRS

-1156 NQREDQARPSPT
+1156 NQGEDQAGPSPTLPSPALSNPT
-1168 QPSPALPNLTPPR
+1168 QPSPGLPNLSLPR
-1181 PSLPNQAPTTALPS
+1181 SSLPNQAPTSALPS
-1195 ILPASL
+1195 SSSSASL
-1201 PSQPLLTDVSVRPSV
+1201 PSKPLLTDFSVRPSV
-1216 LTLAVSNTPLKK
+1216 LTLPVSNTPLKK
-1228 DTSKGSKVKVLPSPD
+1228 DSSKGSKVKVLPSLD
-1243 EDDLFGSDSLF
+1243 EDDLFRSDSLF
-1254 GSAPGPKLT
+1254 GSAPAPGPNPT
-1263 TPSPILTTPSP
+1263 IPSPILTTPSP
-1274 KYTTKTTE
+1274 NPTTKTTE
-1282 GEVTSKNESEKEKET
+1282 GKVTSKIESEKEKVA

-1326 FLEDEEKDEEDIFG
+1326 FLEDEEEDEEDIFG
-1340 LGKSSTPTTAAG
+1340 LGKSSTPTTAG
-1352 GKDTKAGSNSTP
+1352 DKVSKAGSNSTP

-1372 AETPPK
+1372 ATAPPK
-1378 THIKHK
+1378 KHK

-1402 MTATSKPKEKK
+1402 MTSTSKPKEKK

-1437 PVAKQ
+1437 PVPKQ
-1442 PPSKSKKSPPSQDTS
+1442 PPSKSKKNPPSQDTS
-1457 AADDSGNIFDDPLNA
+1457 AADDSGNIFDDPLNV

>member
-8 VVNGP
+8 MANVP
-13 SQSNHAGKDG
+13 SQSNHAGEDG
-23 QVWERPWTL
+23 QVWERAWTL

-106 YDEEVEEPVPKAEA
+106 YDEEVEEPVPKAETL
-120 MERQPELEKT
+120 ERQPELEKT

-233 KDADS
+233 KDTDQS
-238 DEDFDQDE
+238 DEDFDE

-260 DEDEGEE
+260 DDDEGEE

-278 DEDSRT
+278 DDDDCIT
-284 SLCHIQNTGPSS
+284 NTGPSS

-316 RTSLSSASKKK
+316 RTS
-327 SQTKK
+327 
-332 KPKPERP
+332 
-339 QAIEDDSE
+339 IEDDSE

-375 LFDDDDDEGDLFSD
+375 LFDDDDEGDLFSD

-394 VTEEKT
+394 VAEEKT

-409 VKPAKKIPS
+409 VNSAKKIPS
-418 GAVSIFPENS
+418 VAVSIFPENS

-434 DSDSVAGRE
+434 NSDSVEGRE
-443 NGSSAKPNKTQT
+443 NGSLAKPNKTQT

-488 SSAGQEKPKQKKT
+488 SSAGQKKSKQKKT

-511 GDIFS
+511 EDGDIFS
-516 ESAVAPPPLQSRK
+516 ESSVAPPTLQSRK
-529 EVVEEEEQVK
+529 EVVVEEEEVK

-571 STSDESEQ
+571 STSEESEE

-586 VKTPAK
+586 VKTPTK

-615 PKSQSKPEPTPP
+615 PKSQSKPEPTTQ
-627 SKASKA
+627 SKA

-663 QVKKPVSSSL
+663 KVKKPVSSSL

-687 AGKTEGKTGGMKSR
+687 AGKTEGKTEGKTGGMKSS

-708 PSVIAAPKDSLFD
+708 PSVKAVPKDSLFD
-721 EDDDDLFAATKE
+721 EDDDLFAATKE

-743 LLFEDETEDDEDKG
+743 LLFEDEDDEDKG
-757 SLFGFKTSVN
+757 SLFGFKTNVTNS
-767 NRSTTADPKAPVVVS
+767 STTADPKAPVVAS
-782 PAPSLR
+782 PAPSLLPI
-788 HTDKPEVT
+788 DKPEVT

-801 PVEEKP
+801 LVVEKP
-807 AEEESVAKDKSPEVP
+807 SEEERVAKYKSPEVP
-822 SLSSPLEGSG
+822 SLSSPLEGSE

-840 VSLFGGINVLGDRLG
+840 VSLFGGINVLGDRLA

-862 PLDEPDGDD
+862 PLDDPDGDD
-871 FLSKEGP
+871 FLSEGP
-878 PPMEKEDK
+878 PPMEKEAK
-886 TKKNALSLFDDVE
+886 TKKNTLSLFDDV

-912 PTKPVAKNTL
+912 PTKPVARNTL
-922 KPAEERP
+922 KPAEVRP

-955 DVDIFATPDKSVS
+955 DVDIFATPDKSLR
-968 SRPSSVRSAAPTL
+968 SRPSSVKSAAPTL
-981 FGDEDEDDLFSS
+981 FGDDEDDLFSS
-993 VKPKAPP
+993 VKPKAAP
-1000 PKVSEKPRKPR
+1000 PKVSEKPSKPT

-1019 AVTESAKPTPSP
+1019 AVTAPVTESEKPTPSP
-1031 VKSKEPSRTGILQVN
+1031 VKSKEPSRIGKLQ
-1046 FKNANLVINPAALL
+1046 ANLVINPAALL
-1060 PDAVSQISGG
+1060 PDAFSRIPGG
-1070 VSVLPGLSS
+1070 VSVLPGL
-1079 SPTSPSPS
+1079 SPSPS
-1087 SSGPSASLTP
+1087 SSGPSASL

-1104 PSNRGVSFD
+1104 HSNKGVSFE

-1136 PQTRAARQTAAQSS
+1136 PQTRAARQTSAQRS

-1156 NQREDQARPSPT
+1156 NHGEDQAGPSPTLPSPALSNPT
-1168 QPSPALPNLTPPR
+1168 QPSPGLPNLTLPR
-1181 PSLPNQAPTTALPS
+1181 SSLPNQAPTSALPS
-1195 ILPASL
+1195 SLPASL
-1201 PSQPLLTDVSVRPSV
+1201 PSKPLLTDFSVRPSV
-1216 LTLAVSNTPLKK
+1216 LTLPVSNTPLNK
-1228 DTSKGSKVKVLPSPD
+1228 DSSKGSKVKVLPSLD

-1254 GSAPGPKLT
+1254 GSAPAPGLNPTIPSPIIT
-1263 TPSPILTTPSP
+1263 TPSPNP
-1274 KYTTKTTE
+1274 TTKTT
-1282 GEVTSKNESEKEKET
+1282 GGKVTSKNESEKEKET

-1326 FLEDEEKDEEDIFG
+1326 FLEDEEEDEEDIFG
-1340 LGKSSTPTTAAG
+1340 LGKSSTPTTAG
-1352 GKDTKAGSNSTP
+1352 GKDSKAGSNSTP

-1372 AETPPK
+1372 AATPPK
-1378 THIKHK
+1378 KHK

-1402 MTATSKPKEKK
+1402 MTSTSKPKEKK

-1437 PVAKQ
+1437 PVTKQ
-1442 PPSKSKKSPPSQDTS
+1442 PPSKSKKNPPSQDTS

>member
-8 VVNGP
+8 MANVP
-13 SQSNHAGKDG
+13 SQSNHAGEDG
-23 QVWERPWTL
+23 QVWERAWTL

-106 YDEEVEEPVPKAEA
+106 YDEEVEEPVPKAETL
-120 MERQPELEKT
+120 ERQPELEKT

-233 KDADS
+233 KDTDQS
-238 DEDFDQDE
+238 DEDFDE

-260 DEDEGEE
+260 DDDEGEE

-278 DEDSRT
+278 DDDDCIT

-327 SQTKK
+327 SKTKK
-332 KPKPERP
+332 EPKAERP

-375 LFDDDDDEGDLFSD
+375 LFDDDDEGDLFSD

-394 VTEEKT
+394 VAEEKT

-409 VKPAKKIPS
+409 VNSAKKIPS
-418 GAVSIFPENS
+418 VAVSIFPENS

-434 DSDSVAGRE
+434 NSDSVEGRE
-443 NGSSAKPNKTQT
+443 NGSLAKPNKTQT

-488 SSAGQEKPKQKKT
+488 SSAGQKKSKQKKT

-511 GDIFS
+511 EDGDIFS
-516 ESAVAPPPLQSRK
+516 ESSVAPPTLQSRK
-529 EVVEEEEQVK
+529 EVVVEEEEVK

-571 STSDESEQ
+571 STSEESEE

-586 VKTPAK
+586 VKTPTK

-615 PKSQSKPEPTPP
+615 PKSQSKPEPTTQ
-627 SKASKA
+627 SKA

-663 QVKKPVSSSL
+663 KVKKPVSSSL

-687 AGKTEGKTGGMKSR
+687 AGKTEGKTEGKTGGMKSS

-708 PSVIAAPKDSLFD
+708 PSVKAVPKDSLFD
-721 EDDDDLFAATKE
+721 EDDDLFAATKE

-743 LLFEDETEDDEDKG
+743 LLFEDEDDEDKG
-757 SLFGFKTSVN
+757 SLFGFKTNVTNS
-767 NRSTTADPKAPVVVS
+767 STTADPKAPVVAS
-782 PAPSLR
+782 PAPSLLPI
-788 HTDKPEVT
+788 DKPEVT

-801 PVEEKP
+801 LVVEKP
-807 AEEESVAKDKSPEVP
+807 SEEERVAKYKSPEVP
-822 SLSSPLEGSG
+822 SLSSPLEGSE

-840 VSLFGGINVLGDRLG
+840 VSLFGGINVLGDRLA

-862 PLDEPDGDD
+862 PLDDPDGDD
-871 FLSKEGP
+871 FLSEGP
-878 PPMEKEDK
+878 PPMEKEAK
-886 TKKNALSLFDDVE
+886 TKKNTLSLFDDV

-912 PTKPVAKNTL
+912 PTKPVARNTL
-922 KPAEERP
+922 KPAEVRP

-955 DVDIFATPDKSVS
+955 DVDIFATPDKSLR
-968 SRPSSVRSAAPTL
+968 SRPSSVKSAAPTL
-981 FGDEDEDDLFSS
+981 FGDDEDDLFSS
-993 VKPKAPP
+993 VKPKAAPP
-1000 PKVSEKPRKPR
+1000 VSEKPSKPT

-1019 AVTESAKPTPSP
+1019 AVTAPVTES
-1031 VKSKEPSRTGILQVN
+1031 E
-1046 FKNANLVINPAALL
+1046 ANLVINPAALL
-1060 PDAVSQISGG
+1060 PDAFSRIPGG
-1070 VSVLPGLSS
+1070 VSVLPGL
-1079 SPTSPSPS
+1079 SPSPS
-1087 SSGPSASLTP
+1087 SSGPSASL

-1104 PSNRGVSFD
+1104 HSNKGVSFE

-1136 PQTRAARQTAAQSS
+1136 PQTRAARQTSAQRS

-1156 NQREDQARPSPT
+1156 NHGEDQAGPSPTLPSPALSNPT
-1168 QPSPALPNLTPPR
+1168 QPSPGLPNLTLPR
-1181 PSLPNQAPTTALPS
+1181 SSLPNQAPTSALPS
-1195 ILPASL
+1195 SLPASL
-1201 PSQPLLTDVSVRPSV
+1201 PSKPLLTDFSVRPSV
-1216 LTLAVSNTPLKK
+1216 LTLPVSNTPLNK
-1228 DTSKGSKVKVLPSPD
+1228 DSSKGSKVKVLPSLD

-1254 GSAPGPKLT
+1254 GSAPAPGLNPTIPSPIIT
-1263 TPSPILTTPSP
+1263 TPSPNP
-1274 KYTTKTTE
+1274 TTKTT
-1282 GEVTSKNESEKEKET
+1282 GGKVTSKNESEKEKET

-1326 FLEDEEKDEEDIFG
+1326 FLEDEEEDEEDIFG
-1340 LGKSSTPTTAAG
+1340 LGKSSTPTTAG
-1352 GKDTKAGSNSTP
+1352 GKDSKAGSNSTP

-1372 AETPPK
+1372 AATPPK
-1378 THIKHK
+1378 KHK

-1402 MTATSKPKEKK
+1402 MTSTSKPKEKK

-1437 PVAKQ
+1437 PVTKQ
-1442 PPSKSKKSPPSQDTS
+1442 PPSKSKKNPPSQDTS

>member
-8 VVNGP
+8 MANVP
-13 SQSNHAGKDG
+13 SQSNHAGEDG

-106 YDEEVEEPVPKAEA
+106 YDEEVEEPVPKAETL
-120 MERQPELEKT
+120 ERQPELEKT

-260 DEDEGEE
+260 DDDEGEE

-278 DEDSRT
+278 DDDDECIT

-327 SQTKK
+327 SKTKK
-332 KPKPERP
+332 EPKTERP
-339 QAIEDDSE
+339 QAIEDESE

-375 LFDDDDDEGDLFSD
+375 LFDDDDEGDLFSD

-394 VTEEKT
+394 VAEEKT

-409 VKPAKKIPS
+409 VKSAKKIPS
-418 GAVSIFPENS
+418 VAVSIFPENS

-434 DSDSVAGRE
+434 NSESVEGRE
-443 NGSSAKPNKTQT
+443 NGSLAKSNKTQT
-455 SAPRNT
+455 SAPRKT

-488 SSAGQEKPKQKKT
+488 SSAEQKKSKQEKT

-511 GDIFS
+511 GDIFG
-516 ESAVAPPPLQSRK
+516 ESSVAPPTLQSRK
-529 EVVEEEEQVK
+529 EVVVVVEEEEEVK

-571 STSDESEQ
+571 SSTSEESEE

-586 VKTPAK
+586 VKTPTK
-592 QTEKPQAK
+592 QTEKTQAK

-615 PKSQSKPEPTPP
+615 PKSQSKPEPTTQ

-649 AKKSKPSQ
+649 VKKSKQSQ

-663 QVKKPVSSSL
+663 KVKKPVSSSI

-687 AGKTEGKTGGMKSR
+687 AGKTEGKTGGMKSS

-708 PSVIAAPKDSLFD
+708 PSVKAVPKDSLFD
-721 EDDDDLFAATKE
+721 EDDDDLFSSSKD

-743 LLFEDETEDDEDKG
+743 LLFEDDEDKG
-757 SLFGFKTSVN
+757 SLFGFKSNITNS
-767 NRSTTADPKAPVVVS
+767 STTADPKASVVAS
-782 PAPSLR
+782 PAHSLLQI
-788 HTDKPEVT
+788 DKPEVT

-801 PVEEKP
+801 LVEEKP
-807 AEEESVAKDKSPEVP
+807 TEEERVVKYKSPEVP
-822 SLSSPLEGSG
+822 SLSPPLEGSE

-840 VSLFGGINVLGDRLG
+840 VSLFGGINVLGDRLA

-862 PLDEPDGDD
+862 PLGDPDGDD
-871 FLSKEGP
+871 FLSEGP
-878 PPMEKEDK
+878 PPMEKEAK
-886 TKKNALSLFDDVE
+886 TKKNTLSLFDDV

-955 DVDIFATPDKSVS
+955 EVDIFATPDKSMS
-968 SRPSSVRSAAPTL
+968 SRPSSVKSAAPTL
-981 FGDEDEDDLFSS
+981 FGDDEDDLFSS

-1000 PKVSEKPRKPR
+1000 PKVSEKPSKPT
-1011 KDEPSSKP
+1011 KDEPFSKP
-1019 AVTESAKPTPSP
+1019 AVTAPVTESEKPTPSP
-1031 VKSKEPSRTGILQVN
+1031 VKSKEPSRIGKLQ
-1046 FKNANLVINPAALL
+1046 ANLVINPAALL
-1060 PDAVSQISGG
+1060 PDAFSRIPGG
-1070 VSVLPGLSS
+1070 VSVLPGLSR
-1079 SPTSPSPS
+1079 SPSAILS
-1087 SSGPSASLTP
+1087 S
-1097 SPAGTKP
+1097 AGTKP
-1104 PSNRGVSFD
+1104 PSNRGVSFE

-1136 PQTRAARQTAAQSS
+1136 PQTRAARQTSAQRS

-1156 NQREDQARPSPT
+1156 NQGEDQAGPSPTLPSPALSNPT
-1168 QPSPALPNLTPPR
+1168 QPSPGLPNLSLPR
-1181 PSLPNQAPTTALPS
+1181 SSLPNQAPTSALPS
-1195 ILPASL
+1195 SSSSASL
-1201 PSQPLLTDVSVRPSV
+1201 PSKPLLTDFSVRPSV
-1216 LTLAVSNTPLKK
+1216 LTLPVSNTPLKK
-1228 DTSKGSKVKVLPSPD
+1228 DSSKGSKVKVLPSLD
-1243 EDDLFGSDSLF
+1243 EDDLFRSDSLF
-1254 GSAPGPKLT
+1254 GSAPAPGPNPT
-1263 TPSPILTTPSP
+1263 IPSPILTTPSP
-1274 KYTTKTTE
+1274 NPTTKTTE
-1282 GEVTSKNESEKEKET
+1282 GKVTSKIESEKEKVA

-1326 FLEDEEKDEEDIFG
+1326 FLEDEEEDEEDIFG
-1340 LGKSSTPTTAAG
+1340 LGKSSTPTTAG
-1352 GKDTKAGSNSTP
+1352 DKVSKAGSNSTP

-1372 AETPPK
+1372 ATAPPK
-1378 THIKHK
+1378 KHK

-1402 MTATSKPKEKK
+1402 MTSTSKPKEKK

-1437 PVAKQ
+1437 PVPKQ
-1442 PPSKSKKSPPSQDTS
+1442 PPSKSKKNPPSQDTS
-1457 AADDSGNIFDDPLNA
+1457 AADDSGNIFDDPLNV

>member
-8 VVNGP
+8 MANVP
-13 SQSNHAGKDG
+13 SQSNHAGEDG
-23 QVWERPWTL
+23 QVWERAWTL

-106 YDEEVEEPVPKAEA
+106 YDEEVEEPVPKAETL
-120 MERQPELEKT
+120 ERQPELEKT

-233 KDADS
+233 KDTDQS
-238 DEDFDQDE
+238 DEDFDE

-260 DEDEGEE
+260 DDDEGEE

-278 DEDSRT
+278 DDDDCIT

-327 SQTKK
+327 SKTKK
-332 KPKPERP
+332 EPKAERP

-375 LFDDDDDEGDLFSD
+375 LFDDDDEGDLFSD

-394 VTEEKT
+394 VAEEKT

-409 VKPAKKIPS
+409 VNSAKKIPS
-418 GAVSIFPENS
+418 VAVSIFPENS

-434 DSDSVAGRE
+434 NSDSVEGRE
-443 NGSSAKPNKTQT
+443 NGSLAKPNKTQT

-488 SSAGQEKPKQKKT
+488 SSAGQKKSKQKKT

-511 GDIFS
+511 EDGDIFS
-516 ESAVAPPPLQSRK
+516 ESSVAPPTLQSRK
-529 EVVEEEEQVK
+529 EVVVEEEEVK

-571 STSDESEQ
+571 STSEESEE

-586 VKTPAK
+586 VKTPTK

-615 PKSQSKPEPTPP
+615 PKSQSKPEPTTQ
-627 SKASKA
+627 SKA

-663 QVKKPVSSSL
+663 KVKKPVSSSL

-687 AGKTEGKTGGMKSR
+687 AGKTEGKTEGKTGGMKSS

-708 PSVIAAPKDSLFD
+708 PSVKAVPKDSLFD
-721 EDDDDLFAATKE
+721 EDDDLFAATKE

-743 LLFEDETEDDEDKG
+743 LLFEDEDDEDKG
-757 SLFGFKTSVN
+757 SLFGFKTNVTNS
-767 NRSTTADPKAPVVVS
+767 STTADPKAPVVAS
-782 PAPSLR
+782 PAPSLLPI
-788 HTDKPEVT
+788 DKPEVT

-801 PVEEKP
+801 LVVEKP
-807 AEEESVAKDKSPEVP
+807 SEEERVAKYKSPEVP
-822 SLSSPLEGSG
+822 SLSSPLEGSE

-840 VSLFGGINVLGDRLG
+840 VSLFGGINVLGDRLA

-862 PLDEPDGDD
+862 PLDDPDGDD
-871 FLSKEGP
+871 FLSEGP
-878 PPMEKEDK
+878 PPMEKEAK
-886 TKKNALSLFDDVE
+886 TKKNTLSLFDDV

-912 PTKPVAKNTL
+912 PTKPVARNTL
-922 KPAEERP
+922 KPAEVRP

-955 DVDIFATPDKSVS
+955 DVDIFATPDKSLR
-968 SRPSSVRSAAPTL
+968 SRPSSVKSAAPTL
-981 FGDEDEDDLFSS
+981 FGDDEDDLFSS
-993 VKPKAPP
+993 VKPKAAP
-1000 PKVSEKPRKPR
+1000 PKVSEKPSKPT

-1019 AVTESAKPTPSP
+1019 AVTAPVTES
-1031 VKSKEPSRTGILQVN
+1031 E
-1046 FKNANLVINPAALL
+1046 ANLVINPAALL
-1060 PDAVSQISGG
+1060 PDAFSRIPGG
-1070 VSVLPGLSS
+1070 VSVLPGL
-1079 SPTSPSPS
+1079 SPSPS
-1087 SSGPSASLTP
+1087 SSGPSASL

-1104 PSNRGVSFD
+1104 HSNKGVSFE

-1136 PQTRAARQTAAQSS
+1136 PQTRAARQTSAQRS

-1156 NQREDQARPSPT
+1156 NHGEDQAGPSPTLPSPALSNPT
-1168 QPSPALPNLTPPR
+1168 QPSPGLPNLTLPR
-1181 PSLPNQAPTTALPS
+1181 SSLPNQAPTSALPS
-1195 ILPASL
+1195 SLPASL
-1201 PSQPLLTDVSVRPSV
+1201 PSKPLLTDFSVRPSV
-1216 LTLAVSNTPLKK
+1216 LTLPVSNTPLNK
-1228 DTSKGSKVKVLPSPD
+1228 DSSKGSKVKVLPSLD

-1254 GSAPGPKLT
+1254 GSAPAPGLNPTIPSPIIT
-1263 TPSPILTTPSP
+1263 TPSPNP
-1274 KYTTKTTE
+1274 TTKTT
-1282 GEVTSKNESEKEKET
+1282 GGKVTSKNESEKEKET

-1326 FLEDEEKDEEDIFG
+1326 FLEDEEEDEEDIFG
-1340 LGKSSTPTTAAG
+1340 LGKSSTPTTAG
-1352 GKDTKAGSNSTP
+1352 GKDSKAGSNSTP

-1372 AETPPK
+1372 AATPPK
-1378 THIKHK
+1378 KHK

-1402 MTATSKPKEKK
+1402 MTSTSKPKEKK

-1437 PVAKQ
+1437 PVTKQ
-1442 PPSKSKKSPPSQDTS
+1442 PPSKSKKNPPSQDTS